1 LSRDKVAEVDK
12 TKQNAEYAPTINTW
26 INIIKNKVD
35 VEIAEKD
42 QVEEAVKTK
51 QNAEYKLTINI
62 WAHILKNKIPN
73 KFARCH

>member
-1 LSRDKVAEVDK
+1 LSRDKVAEE

-26 INIIKNKVD
+26 TNIIKNKVD
-35 VEIAEKD
+35 AEIAEKD

-51 QNAEYKLTINI
+51 QNTEDKLTINI
-62 WAHILKNKIPN
+62 WAHILKTKIPN

>member
-1 LSRDKVAEVDK
+1 MPRL
-12 TKQNAEYAPTINTW
+12 TPTINTW
-26 INIIKNKVD
+26 TNIIKNNVD
-35 VEIAEKD
+35 VEITEKD

-51 QNAEYKLTINI
+51 QNAEDKLTINT